1 MVDIGRFN
9 NLAIKK
15 HNGMQL
21 HLDDG
26 SGGEILLTDRQAPKD
41 AQIGDTLKVFIYTGS
56 DGELLATREKPLVQM
71 EGVAWLKVI
80 SIGKAGAFL
89 DWGLPKD
96 LLVPFA
102 EQDYEL
108 DENRSCLVRVYL
120 DEQNRIAA
128 STYLNHYLSDEAHYL
143 KEGDQVSLII
153 ANKTDLGYKAVVNE
167 NYWGVLYHNE
177 VFQDLREGQKI
188 TGYIKKIREDKKIDL
203 SLNKSGYTHIAPLTE
218 QIIQRLQE
226 NDGHLEMSDKSTPE
240 IINAAFGVS
249 KKVFKQA
256 IGSLYKERKITMT
269 KTSISLNKAP

>member
-1 MVDIGRFN
+1 MVNIGRFN
-9 NLAIKK
+9 SLAIKK
-15 HNGMQL
+15 YNGMQL

-26 SGGEILLTDRQAPKD
+26 SGGEILLTDKQAPKD
-41 AQIGDTLKVFIYTGS
+41 VQIGDTLKVFIYTGS
-56 DGELLATREKPLVQM
+56 DGELLATRKKPFVQM
-71 EGVAWLKVI
+71 DGVAWLKVI
-80 SIGKAGAFL
+80 STGKAGAFL
-89 DWGLPKD
+89 DWGMPKD

-108 DENRSCLVRVYL
+108 DENRYCLVRVYL

-153 ANKTDLGYKAVVNE
+153 AHKTDLGYKAVVNE

-177 VFQDLREGQKI
+177 VFQNLREGQKI
-188 TGYIKKIREDKKIDL
+188 TGYIKKIRDDKKIDL

-226 NDGHLEMSDKSTPE
+226 NDGHLEMSDKSSPE

-256 IGSLYKERKITMT
+256 IGSLYKERKITLT
-269 KTSISLNKAP
+269 KTSISLNKGS

>member
-9 NLAIKK
+9 NLTIKK
-15 HNGMQL
+15 YNGMQL
-21 HLDDG
+21 HFDDG
-26 SGGEILLTDRQAPKD
+26 SNGEILLTDKQAPKD

-56 DGELLATREKPLVQM
+56 DGELLATRKKPLVQM

-80 SIGKAGAFL
+80 SVGKAGAFL

-108 DENRSCLVRVYL
+108 DENRYCLVRVYL
-120 DEQNRIAA
+120 DEQNRITA

-177 VFQDLREGQKI
+177 VFQDLKEGQKI
-188 TGYIKKIREDKKIDL
+188 TGYIKKIRDDKKIDL

-226 NDGHLEMSDKSTPE
+226 NDGHLEMSDKSSPE

>member
-9 NLAIKK
+9 SLTIKK
-15 HNGMQL
+15 YNGMQL

-26 SGGEILLTDRQAPKD
+26 SDGEILLTDKQAPKD

-56 DGELLATREKPLVQM
+56 DGELLATRKKPLVQM
-71 EGVAWLKVI
+71 GGVAWLKVI
-80 SIGKAGAFL
+80 SVGKAGAFL

-108 DENRSCLVRVYL
+108 DENRYCLVRVYL

-226 NDGHLEMSDKSTPE
+226 NDGHLEMSDKSSPE

>member
-9 NLAIKK
+9 SLAIKK

-26 SGGEILLTDRQAPKD
+26 SGGEILLTDKQAPKD

-56 DGELLATREKPLVQM
+56 DGELLATRKKPLVQM

-120 DEQNRIAA
+120 DDQNRIAA

-177 VFQDLREGQKI
+177 VFQDLKEGQKI
-188 TGYIKKIREDKKIDL
+188 TGYIKKFVMIK
-203 SLNKSGYTHIAPLTE
+203 N
-218 QIIQRLQE
+218 
-226 NDGHLEMSDKSTPE
+226 
-240 IINAAFGVS
+240 
-249 KKVFKQA
+249 
-256 IGSLYKERKITMT
+256 
-269 KTSISLNKAP
+269 